1 MVSRLYLLLHKNP
14 YLCPMNCKCFV
25 MKQAVRWGLCVAC
38 WCCVLLAGAQ
48 NVQPKFGYLSYNAVF
63 QAMPEY
69 AAAQQKLTELKAKY
83 DAEARRGEEEFQRK
97 FVEFLQGQKDFPEN
111 ILQKRQF
118 ELQDLLD
125 KSIRF
130 KDEAQKLLSQA
141 EQELQADMLYLLNE
155 AIRAVG
161 VERGYAFIINTDGNA
176 CPFINPVSGDDV
188 TNYVKEKLQL
198 PISVEPNP

>member
-1 MVSRLYLLLHKNP
+1 
-14 YLCPMNCKCFV
+14 

-130 KDEAQKLLSQA
+130 KDEAQKLLAQA